1 MYHNITISLH
11 CIIYFVNMVDG
22 LFGKIQNILLQEAF
36 YFFDLIIKIV
46 CVSFSVRK
54 VPLKEEILVK
64 TSFIIAF
71 SSSAK
76 QLIHTKCCAMRCR
89 CLEQNLKGRP
99 SMELKSREQFTLF
112 FSLLF
117 LRCCSSIEWL
127 LF

>member
-1 MYHNITISLH
+1 M
-11 CIIYFVNMVDG
+11 F
-22 LFGKIQNILLQEAF
+22 
-36 YFFDLIIKIV
+36 
-46 CVSFSVRK
+46 VSFSVRK

-112 FSLLF
+112 RSG
-117 LRCCSSIEWL
+117 RISSVYIVGWL
-127 LF
+127 LLVVGHTFSKLVNFECVGVLGVC

>member
-1 MYHNITISLH
+1 M
-11 CIIYFVNMVDG
+11 F
-22 LFGKIQNILLQEAF
+22 
-36 YFFDLIIKIV
+36 
-46 CVSFSVRK
+46 VSFSVRK

-89 CLEQNLKGRP
+89 CLELNLKGRP

-112 FSLLF
+112 FLF
-117 LRCCSSIEWL
+117 CFGVVLQLSGYCFNGL
-127 LF
+127 VNGQFVTTKDKQM